1 MSQPPRRSLGEAI
14 STMTF
19 AVVGAGLALESLGG
33 AQPLPVRLLL
43 GLCHELRVN
52 LKVIPKVIATANHLL
67 NRRL

>member
-33 AQPLPVRLLL
+33 AQPLPLRLLL
-43 GLCHELRVN
+43 GLCAALSVAAAFRFQ
-52 LKVIPKVIATANHLL
+52 IDAWA
-67 NRRL
+67 RRLRRKR